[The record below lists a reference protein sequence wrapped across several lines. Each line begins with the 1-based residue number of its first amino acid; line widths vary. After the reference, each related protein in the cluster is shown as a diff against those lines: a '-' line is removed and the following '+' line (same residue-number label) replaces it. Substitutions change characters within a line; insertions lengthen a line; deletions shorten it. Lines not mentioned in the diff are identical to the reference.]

1 MSTVTTSITRA
12 KVLMIDDDAVIRI
25 TTQEYL
31 ESAGF
36 EFLGEEEG
44 LSGLAAFEENRP
56 DIVIL
61 DVNMPVIDGFSI
73 CEGLRESPAG
83 KDIPILM
90 VTGEEDIEFI
100 NRAYEVGATDFI
112 GKPINYST
120 LVHRL
125 HCMLHDKRT
134 ANRLREADG

>member
-1 MSTVTTSITRA
+1 MNTETNSMTRTR
-12 KVLMIDDDAVIRI
+12 VLMIDDDAVIRI

-31 ESAGF
+31 EAAGF
-36 EFLGEEEG
+36 EFHGEEEG
-44 LSGLAAFEENRP
+44 LSGLVAFEEKRP

-61 DVNMPVIDGFSI
+61 DVNMPVMDGFGI
-73 CEGLRESPAG
+73 CESLRESTAG
-83 KDIPILM
+83 KDVPILM

-120 LVHRL
+120 LVHQL
-125 HCMLHDKRT
+125 HCIVHDKRE
-134 ANRLREADG
+134 ANRLT